1 MSDTKTK
8 LRGVNLGG
16 WLVLEKWMTPSLF
29 TGLKAG
35 DEFGLCEELGPK
47 EASDILR
54 IHRNNFITEL
64 DFKWIADRGLNAV
77 RLPVGYWILGNSKP
91 YVGGIEY
98 VDKALDWAEQYGI
111 KVIIDLHGAPGS
123 QNGKDHSG
131 RIGAIGWHKEGNIDR
146 TLKALEELCK
156 RYAGVPCVVGIEL
169 LNEPA
174 WKLGK
179 KRLAAYYEQ
188 GYKIV
193 RKQMGADTMVIF
205 PDAFRPK
212 RWKRVLRGDEFQNVV
227 MDAHLYQVFSRS
239 DKRLSAFRHLGK
251 AADRAGL
258 IRNGQRPYRSWLS
271 NRWQLRHI
279 YPSAP
284 TAMCSLWLNTRRWAG
299 SIGAIKQSRAACG
312 ASRTAYT
319 SEYYPQSTISNLPTT
334 GKKSTLEP
342 IWQNFRIN
350 YQTPKITLRNWRLR
364 PNLFCA

>member
-258 IRNGQRPYRSWLS
+258 IRKLQKVRPVIIGEWSTALPQLAVKQMATSPHLS
-271 NRWQLRHI
+271 ERAYGDVQLMAQHEALGWFYWSYKTESGGVWSFQDCVHLGI
-279 YPSAP
+279 
-284 TAMCSLWLNTRRWAG
+284 
-299 SIGAIKQSRAACG
+299 
-312 ASRTAYT
+312 
-319 SEYYPQSTISNLPTT
+319 LPT
-334 GKKSTLEP
+334 KYD
-342 IWQNFRIN
+342 I
-350 YQTPKITLRNWRLR
+350 
-364 PNLFCA
+364 